1 MEEIEEWE
9 NILVPTVSAA
19 RQTSIL
25 PWNMRIKSEDFS
37 DGIMETGKGDRCR
50 VVIGKIQTFQLYV

>member
-9 NILVPTVSAA
+9 NILVPTASAA

-37 DGIMETGKGDRCR
+37 DGIMENSCL
-50 VVIGKIQTFQLYV
+50 LYTSDAADD

>member
-9 NILVPTVSAA
+9 NILVPTASAA

-37 DGIMETGKGDRCR
+37 DGIMENRPRETAAES
-50 VVIGKIQTFQLYV
+50 

>member
-9 NILVPTVSAA
+9 NILVPTASAA

-37 DGIMETGKGDRCR
+37 DGIMENRPRETAAESWKRYE
-50 VVIGKIQTFQLYV
+50 TLQLYV